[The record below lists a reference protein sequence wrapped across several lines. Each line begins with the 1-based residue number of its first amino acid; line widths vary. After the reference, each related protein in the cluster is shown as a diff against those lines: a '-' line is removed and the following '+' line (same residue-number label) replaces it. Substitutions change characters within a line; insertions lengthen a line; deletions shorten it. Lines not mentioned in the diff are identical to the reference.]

1 MVLELEDLITAAS
14 AVIHMLA
21 ILVAFVPFLTSTRE
35 MSSTKDLTTIC
46 LTALVDPL
54 LLLVFNSKFRNR

>member
-1 MVLELEDLITAAS
+1 
-14 AVIHMLA
+14 MLA
-21 ILVAFVPFLTSTRE
+21 ILVAFIPYLTGTIE
-35 MSSTKDLTTIC
+35 MNSTKDLTTIC